1 MQKAFINTPIV
12 SFKRTKIVEDILV
25 VKTII
30 NDKLR
35 KPEIIRGQ
43 DTHVRR
49 GKTQFATNKGLTR
62 HRFHAIKMMECTL
75 CKIQS
80 YRIHVNNLRS
90 DVSRG
95 MGQKGSPTSFFY
107 KPRN

>member
-49 GKTQFATNKGLTR
+49 GKTQFTTNK
-62 HRFHAIKMMECTL
+62 
-75 CKIQS
+75 
-80 YRIHVNNLRS
+80 
-90 DVSRG
+90 
-95 MGQKGSPTSFFY
+95 
-107 KPRN
+107 

>member
-35 KPEIIRGQ
+35 KPEIIREQ

-49 GKTQFATNKGLTR
+49 GKTQFATNK
-62 HRFHAIKMMECTL
+62 
-75 CKIQS
+75 
-80 YRIHVNNLRS
+80 
-90 DVSRG
+90 
-95 MGQKGSPTSFFY
+95 
-107 KPRN
+107 